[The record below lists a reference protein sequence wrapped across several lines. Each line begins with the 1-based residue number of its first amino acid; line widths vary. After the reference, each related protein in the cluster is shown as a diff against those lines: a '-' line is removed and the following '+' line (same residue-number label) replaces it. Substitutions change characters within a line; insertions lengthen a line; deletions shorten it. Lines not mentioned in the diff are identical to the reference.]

1 MFSETKKSF
10 WLVIIFAF
18 LTAFLGIGILSW
30 QYHKIA
36 EKSEQEIHSI
46 KETMEQNL
54 AKDMLDK
61 FMEARLGKRKEQT
74 ITYFTE
80 NAMEQHLKNE
90 FILIDDFVSFELLKT
105 EKLENTK
112 FRFIVKIQEENEN
125 NEIIEV
131 LITTKILDR
140 YYVDSVQI
148 AG

>member
-1 MFSETKKSF
+1 M
-10 WLVIIFAF
+10 IILAF
-18 LTAFLGIGILSW
+18 LVAFLGIGILSW

-54 AKDMLDK
+54 AEDVLNK
-61 FMEARLGKRKEQT
+61 FMEARLEKKEKQA

-90 FILIDDFVSFELLKT
+90 FTLIDNFVSFEILKT

-125 NEIIEV
+125 NEVIEV
-131 LITTKILDR
+131 IIITEILDR
-140 YYVDSVQI
+140 YYVDSAQI

>member
-10 WLVIIFAF
+10 WLVIISAF

-54 AKDMLDK
+54 AKDVLDK
-61 FMEARLGKRKEQT
+61 FMESRLGKRKEQA

-80 NAMEQHLKNE
+80 NTMEQHLKNE
-90 FILIDDFVSFELLKT
+90 FALIDNFVSFEILKI
-105 EKLENTK
+105 EKLENTV
-112 FRFIVKIQEENEN
+112 FRFIVKIQAENEN
-125 NEIIEV
+125 NEVVEVII
-131 LITTKILDR
+131 ITKILDR
-140 YYVDSVQI
+140 YYADSVQI

>member
-18 LTAFLGIGILSW
+18 LVAFLGIGILSW

-46 KETMEQNL
+46 KETIEQNL
-54 AKDMLDK
+54 AKDVLDK
-61 FMEARLGKRKEQT
+61 FMESRLGKRKKQAL
-74 ITYFTE
+74 TYFTE
-80 NAMEQHLKNE
+80 NTMEQHLKNE
-90 FILIDDFVSFELLKT
+90 FILIDNFVSFEILKT
-105 EKLENTK
+105 EKLENTN

-131 LITTKILDR
+131 ITLIKILNR